1 MCYSQWGRKARP
13 DSTAKQQTY
22 SEAESHL
29 VSNSLHGPSIERSI
43 VFTYN
48 LQTFG
53 KHTYMIN
60 HKIQETSYFMYLFSK
75 LSSNP
80 GENASEYNE
89 CGKAFPHS

>member
-1 MCYSQWGRKARP
+1 M
-13 DSTAKQQTY
+13 
-22 SEAESHL
+22 
-29 VSNSLHGPSIERSI
+29 
-43 VFTYN
+43 
-48 LQTFG
+48 
-53 KHTYMIN
+53 YMIN